1 MVTFDSEL
9 PGTPIE
15 VWDEALAGRR
25 LAPLNPDATSLVVI
39 AAHPDDET
47 LGAGGLIAAASH
59 LGIPVHVIIVT
70 DGGASHPDSPT
81 HRPEQLV
88 EIRAAEVRAAVE
100 RLAPGATVT
109 MLGYPDGQAREFR
122 AQIVADLRPLVSD
135 PSGLVVA
142 PWTGDGHRDHR
153 VVGEIAV
160 GLGGPVLGYPI
171 WVWHWGTPED
181 FDWDDVR
188 ALQIDS
194 AAKAAA
200 LREHVSQVAPL
211 SDSEGDEAV
220 LDAEFLRNF
229 ERDTE
234 YFIVTN
240 RLSRAHFDDLYER
253 HDDPWGF
260 ESRWYEARKRAIVL
274 ASLPQKKYRFAL
286 ELGSS
291 TGLLTEALADRC
303 YNVLAIDIAEAAV
316 DRARE
321 RIPSNAHVEQ
331 RDMTTNFPHGDYD
344 LVVLSEVG
352 YYFTSEVLDQ
362 LLADIEASLSPD
374 GVIVACHW
382 RHPVEGYLLSGDEVH
397 ERLAERDLARLLRHE
412 EEDFVLEAYSRIS
425 DSVARRDGLL

>member
-1 MVTFDSEL
+1 MVTFDKEE
-9 PGTPIE
+9 PGTPAA
-15 VWDEALAGRR
+15 VWDEALTARR

-47 LGAGGLIAAASH
+47 LGAGGLIAAAAR
-59 LGIPVHVIIVT
+59 LDIPVHVIVVT

-88 EIRAAEVRAAVE
+88 ERREAEVRAAVE

-109 MLGYPDGQAREFR
+109 MLGYPDGQTREFR

-153 VVGEIAV
+153 VVGEIAA

-171 WVWHWGTPED
+171 WAWRWGTPED
-181 FDWDDVR
+181 LEWDDVR
-188 ALQIDS
+188 ALRIDS

-200 LREHVSQVAPL
+200 VHEHTSQIAPL
-211 SDSEGDEAV
+211 SEGTGDEAV
-220 LDAEFLRNF
+220 LDAEFLKNF

-234 YFIVTN
+234 IFIVTN
-240 RLSRAHFDDLYER
+240 RISRAHFDDLYER

-274 ASLPQKKYRFAL
+274 ASLPLKKFRFAL
-286 ELGSS
+286 ELGCS

-303 YNVLAIDIAEAAV
+303 YNVLGIDIAESAV

-321 RIPSNAHVEQ
+321 RIPSNARVEQ
-331 RDMTTNFPHGDYD
+331 RDMATDFPAGDYD

-352 YYFTSEVLDQ
+352 YYFSSEVLDA
-362 LLADIEASLSPD
+362 LLGEIEGSLSPD
-374 GVIVACHW
+374 GVLVACHW

-397 ERLAERDLARLLRHE
+397 SRLAARDLARLLRHE
-412 EEDFVLEAYSRIS
+412 EEDFVLEAFSRNG

>member
-1 MVTFDSEL
+1 MVSFDSAE
-9 PGTPIE
+9 PGTPTE
-15 VWDEALAGRR
+15 LWDEALAGRR
-25 LAPLNPDATSLVVI
+25 LSPLNPDATSLVVI

-47 LGAGGLIAAASH
+47 LGAGGLIAAASG
-59 LGIPVHVIIVT
+59 LGIPVHVIVVT

-81 HRPEQLV
+81 HQPEQLV
-88 EIRAAEVRAAVE
+88 ERRAAEVRAAVE
-100 RLAPGATVT
+100 LLAPGATVT
-109 MLGYPDGQAREFR
+109 MLGYPDGQTKQFR

-171 WVWHWGTPED
+171 WAWHWGTPDDIE
-181 FDWDDVR
+181 WDDVR
-188 ALQIDS
+188 ALRIDPSAKS
-194 AAKAAA
+194 AAIQV
-200 LREHVSQVAPL
+200 HSSQVVAL
-211 SDSEGDEAV
+211 SDAEGDAPV
-220 LDAEFLRNF
+220 LQPEFLKNF

-234 YFIVTN
+234 IFFVTN

-274 ASLPQKKYRFAL
+274 ASLPLKRFRFGL
-286 ELGSS
+286 ELGCS

-303 YNVLAIDIAEAAV
+303 YSVLGIDVAQAAI

-321 RIPSNAHVEQ
+321 RIPSNARVEQ
-331 RDMTTNFPHGDYD
+331 RDMATDFPHGDYD

-352 YYFTSEVLDQ
+352 YYFTAEALDA
-362 LLADIEASLSPD
+362 LLADINGSLAAD
-374 GVIVACHW
+374 GVLVACHW

-397 ERLAERDLARLLRHE
+397 ERLATLDLQRLLRHE
-412 EEDFVLEAYSRIS
+412 EEDFVLEAFSRNGA
-425 DSVARRDGLL
+425 SVARRDGLV

>member
-1 MVTFDSEL
+1 MVSFDSEQ
-9 PGTPIE
+9 PGTPTD
-15 VWDEALAGRR
+15 VWDEALAARR
-25 LAPLNPDATSLVVI
+25 LSPLNPDATSLVVI

-47 LGAGGLIAAASH
+47 LGAGGLIAAAAG
-59 LGIPVHVIIVT
+59 LGIPVHVIVVT

-88 EIRAAEVRAAVE
+88 ERRAAEVRAAVE
-100 RLAPGATVT
+100 LLAPGAAVT
-109 MLGYPDGQAREFR
+109 MLGYPDGQTREFR

-171 WVWHWGTPED
+171 WAWHWGTPDDLE
-181 FDWDDVR
+181 WDDVR
-188 ALQIDS
+188 ALRIDPSAKS
-194 AAKAAA
+194 AAIQQ
-200 LREHVSQVAPL
+200 HGSQVAAL
-211 SDSEGDEAV
+211 SDAEGDEAV
-220 LDAEFLRNF
+220 LQPEFLKNF

-234 YFIVTN
+234 IFFVTN

-274 ASLPQKKYRFAL
+274 ASLPIKRFRFGL
-286 ELGSS
+286 ELGCS

-303 YNVLAIDIAEAAV
+303 YSVLGIDVAQAAV

-321 RIPSNAHVEQ
+321 RIPSNARVEQ
-331 RDMTTNFPHGDYD
+331 RDMATDFPHGDYD
-344 LVVLSEVG
+344 LIVLSEVG
-352 YYFTSEVLDQ
+352 YYFTSDVLDA
-362 LLADIEASLSPD
+362 LLADIEGSLAPD
-374 GVIVACHW
+374 GVLVACHW

-397 ERLAERDLARLLRHE
+397 NRLASRDLQRLLRHE
-412 EEDFVLEAYSRIS
+412 EEDFVLEAFSRNG